1 VTVKFG
7 VGDLRFMPLM
17 TKSHVV
23 YSKFYL
29 SW

>member
-17 TKSHVV
+17 KKSHVA

-29 SW
+29 RT